1 MTEYRQ
7 DGHIVLGWLKEANF
21 KHWSTASQSVAFSS
35 ASPFFITVPCSDNR
49 FEAWIA
55 AKLETSLKDLTA
67 SVSYYIKLN

>member
-21 KHWSTASQSVAFSS
+21 KYWSISGQTVPFSTAN
-35 ASPFFITVPCSDNR
+35 PFFITVPCSDNR

-55 AKLETSLKDLTA
+55 AKLETSLKDLDA
-67 SVSYYIKLN
+67 SVSYYIQLN